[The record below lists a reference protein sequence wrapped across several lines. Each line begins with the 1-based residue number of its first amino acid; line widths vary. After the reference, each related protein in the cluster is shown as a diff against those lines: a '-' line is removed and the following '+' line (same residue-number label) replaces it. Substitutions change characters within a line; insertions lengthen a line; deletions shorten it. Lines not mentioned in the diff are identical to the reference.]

1 MLTRL
6 LIRNFKRFEEADVEL
21 GSPAVF
27 IGPNNSGKTAAIQ
40 ALALW
45 EIGLKRW
52 LERRGDRTQRSG
64 NAGGQRP
71 GVTVNRRDLVAVPV
85 PEARL
90 LWTDLRYQRVYKV
103 EGKAKREPVR
113 IEVVVEG
120 VNDGLAWTCGVEF
133 DYSNEESVRCRPVLG
148 ATGTLDEGQMVPDEA
163 RRVQVAYLP
172 PMSGLTA
179 NETRIDP
186 GAVAVRVGEGRT
198 AEVLRNLCYTVQSQ
212 SNDDWQRI
220 VGHVQS
226 LFGVELQTPVYVP
239 ERGEITI
246 AYLERGHEFDLSSA
260 GRGLQQTLLLL
271 AYMHGHK
278 GSVLLLDEPDAH
290 LEVLRQRQMYSL
302 LTDEA
307 RISGSQIIAASHS
320 EVWLNEAAGRDIVV
334 AFTGTPHRIDGQ
346 GSQALK
352 SLTTI
357 GFEHYQQ
364 AEQTGWV
371 LYLEGSTDLALLQS
385 LAQRLDHKAAQQAMD
400 RPFVR
405 YVKDQPP
412 QVQRHFHGL
421 RDAFPNLKGVALFD
435 RLSRRPELAPITSL
449 MWKHKE
455 IENYVCTRSVL
466 LRYARSTGREASTV
480 ELPSETVGQIDLFS
494 SLEADRREE
503 LMNRC
508 IDELE
513 SALRQL
519 GRGSPWD
526 ADMKVSDEFLTP
538 LFRNYF
544 ASLELPNLMAKKSF
558 YELAG
563 YLEVGEIDPE
573 VVEKLD
579 VIAAVAAEAAG
590 LRTT

>member
-64 NAGGQRP
+64 STGGQRP

-90 LWTDLRYQRVYKV
+90 LWTDLRYQRAHKV

-120 VNDGLAWTCGVEF
+120 VNNDLAWTCGVEF
-133 DYSNEESVRCRPVLG
+133 DYSNEESVRCRPMPG
-148 ATGTLDEGQMVPDEA
+148 ATGTLKEGQMVPDEA

-172 PMSGLTA
+172 PMSGLAA

-198 AEVLRNLCYTVQSQ
+198 AEVLRNLCHTVQSQ
-212 SNDDWQRI
+212 SSNDWRRI
-220 VGHVQS
+220 VGHMQS
-226 LFGVELQTPVYVP
+226 LFGVELRVPVYVP
-239 ERGEITI
+239 ERGEITV
-246 AYLERGHEFDLSSA
+246 AYLEKEHEFDLSAS

-271 AYMHGHK
+271 AYMHAHK

-385 LAQRLDHKAAQQAMD
+385 LAQRLDHKSARQALD
-400 RPFVR
+400 RPFVH

-435 RLSRRPELAPITSL
+435 RLPRRPELTPIRSL
-449 MWKHKE
+449 MWERRE

-466 LRYARSTGREASTV
+466 LRYARSTGREASAV
-480 ELPSETVGQIDLFS
+480 ELPPETVGQTGLFS
-494 SLEADRREE
+494 SLEADRRER
-503 LMNRC
+503 LMNQC

-526 ADMKVSDEFLTP
+526 VDMKVSDDFLTP

-544 ASLELPNLMAKKSF
+544 ARLELPNLMAKKSF
-558 YELAG
+558 YELARF
-563 YLEVGEIDPE
+563 LEPDEVDSE
-573 VVEKLD
+573 VVQKLD
-579 VIAAVAAEAAG
+579 AIAAVAVDVANQNIA
-590 LRTT
+590 

>member
-6 LIRNFKRFEEADVEL
+6 LIRNFKRFEEADIEL

-52 LERRGDRTQRSG
+52 LERRGGGTPRSNG
-64 NAGGQRP
+64 DGKHL

-90 LWTDLRYQRVYKV
+90 LWTDLRYQRFRRVD
-103 EGKAKREPVR
+103 GKAKRKRVP
-113 IEVVVEG
+113 IEVTVEG
-120 VNDGLAWTCGVEF
+120 VHDGVAWICGMEF
-133 DYSNEESVRCRPVLG
+133 DYSNEESVHCRPVPG
-148 ATGTLDEGQMVPDEA
+148 AEGSFDNDHVIPDEA
-163 RRVQVAYLP
+163 HQVQVAYLP
-172 PMSGLTA
+172 PMSGLAA

-198 AEVLRNLCYTVQSQ
+198 AEVLRNLCHTVQSQ
-212 SNDDWQRI
+212 SNDDWRRI
-220 VGHVQS
+220 AGHVQS
-226 LFGVELQTPVYVP
+226 LFGVELRMPVYVP

-246 AYLERGHEFDLSSA
+246 SYLERENEFDLSSS

-271 AYMHGHK
+271 AYMHAHK

-290 LEVLRQRQMYSL
+290 LEVLRQRQMYGL

-307 RISGSQIIAASHS
+307 RRSGSQIIAASHS

-371 LYLEGSTDLALLQS
+371 LYLEGSTDLALLQA
-385 LAQRLDHKAAQQAMD
+385 LAQRLDHKTARQAMD
-400 RPFVR
+400 RPFVH

-435 RLSRRPELAPITSL
+435 RLPRRPELTPVRPL
-449 MWKHKE
+449 MWERRE

-466 LRYARSTGREASTV
+466 LRYARSTGRESSAA
-480 ELPSETVGQIDLFS
+480 ELPPETVGQTGLFS
-494 SLEADRREE
+494 SLEADRRER
-503 LMNRC
+503 LMNQC

-513 SALRQL
+513 AALRQL

-526 ADMKVSDEFLTP
+526 VDMKVSDEFLTP

-544 ASLELPNLMAKKSF
+544 ARLELPNLMAKKSF
-558 YELAG
+558 YELAR
-563 YLEVGEIDPE
+563 YLDVDEIDPE

-579 VIAAVAAEAAG
+579 AIAAVAAEAASP
-590 LRTT
+590 RAM

>member
-6 LIRNFKRFEEADVEL
+6 LIRNFKRFEEADIEL

-52 LERRGDRTQRSG
+52 LECRGGGTPRSNGGGKRSG
-64 NAGGQRP
+64 A
-71 GVTVNRRDLVAVPV
+71 TINRRDLVAVPV
-85 PEARL
+85 SEARL
-90 LWTDLRYQRVYKV
+90 LWTDLRYQRVHTV
-103 EGKAKREPVR
+103 DGKAKRDPVR
-113 IEVVVEG
+113 IEVTVEG
-120 VNDGLAWTCGVEF
+120 VHDGVAWTCGMEF
-133 DYSNEESVRCRPVLG
+133 DYSNEESIRCRPVPG
-148 ATGTLDEGQMVPDEA
+148 AEGSFDNDHVIPDEA
-163 RRVQVAYLP
+163 RQVQVAYLP
-172 PMSGLTA
+172 PMSGLAA

-198 AEVLRNLCYTVQSQ
+198 AEVLRNLCHTVQSQ
-212 SNDDWQRI
+212 SNDAWRRI
-220 VGHVQS
+220 AGHVQS
-226 LFGVELQTPVYVP
+226 LFGVELRMPVYVP

-246 AYLERGHEFDLSSA
+246 SYLEGENEFDLSSS

-271 AYMHGHK
+271 AYMHAHK
-278 GSVLLLDEPDAH
+278 GSVLLLDAPDAH

-307 RISGSQIIAASHS
+307 RISGSQIIADSHS
-320 EVWLNEAAGRDIVV
+320 EVWLNEAAGRDLVV
-334 AFTGTPHRIDGQ
+334 AFTGAPHRIDGQ

-385 LAQRLDHKAAQQAMD
+385 LAKRLEHKTSLQALE
-400 RPFVR
+400 RPFVQ
-405 YVKDQPP
+405 YVKDQPRK
-412 QVQRHFHGL
+412 VQRHFHGL

-435 RLSRRPELAPITSL
+435 RLPRQPDLTPIRTL
-449 MWKHKE
+449 MWKCRE
-455 IENYVCTRSVL
+455 IENHVCSRPVL
-466 LRYARSTGREASTV
+466 IRYARSTGIAASAGD
-480 ELPSETVGQIDLFS
+480 LPPGTVGQTGLFS
-494 SLEADRREE
+494 SLEADRRER
-503 LMNRC
+503 LMMQS
-508 IDELE
+508 IDEVE
-513 SALRQL
+513 AALRQL
-519 GRGSPWD
+519 GKGMPWD
-526 ADMKVSDEFLTP
+526 PNTKVSDEFLTP

-544 ASLELPNLMAKKSF
+544 ARLELPNLMAKKSF
-558 YELAG
+558 YELAR
-563 YLEVGEIDPE
+563 YLDVEEIDPE

-579 VIAAVAAEAAG
+579 AIAAVAAEAANP
-590 LRTT
+590 RAM

>member
-6 LIRNFKRFEEADVEL
+6 LIRNFKRFEEADIEL

-45 EIGLKRW
+45 EIGLRRW
-52 LERRGDRTQRSG
+52 LGRKTDRTQQSTG
-64 NAGGQRP
+64 AGGPRL

-90 LWTDLRYQRVYKV
+90 LWTDLRYQRVGMV
-103 EGKAKREPVR
+103 DGKQTTRRVPIRVA
-113 IEVVVEG
+113 VEG
-120 VNDGLAWTCGVEF
+120 VENGTAWACAMEF
-133 DYSNEESVRCRPVLG
+133 SYSNEESVRCRPVLG
-148 ATGTLDEGQMVPDEA
+148 ATGTLDEGQVVPDEA
-163 RRVQVAYLP
+163 RRVSVAYLP
-172 PMSGLTA
+172 PMSGLAA

-334 AFTGTPHRIDGQ
+334 VFTGTPHRIDGQ

-385 LAQRLDHKAAQQAMD
+385 LAQRLGHKAARQAMD
-400 RPFVR
+400 RPFVH

-435 RLSRRPELAPITSL
+435 RLSRRPELTPITSL
-449 MWKHKE
+449 MWQRRE

-466 LRYARSTGREASTV
+466 LRYARSTGREASAV
-480 ELPSETVGQIDLFS
+480 EWPPETVGQTGLFS
-494 SLEADRREE
+494 SLEADRRER
-503 LMNRC
+503 LMNQC

-513 SALRQL
+513 AALRQL

-526 ADMKVSDEFLTP
+526 ADMKVSDDFLTP

-579 VIAAVAAEAAG
+579 AIAAVAAEAAS
-590 LRTT
+590 LRAT

>member
-6 LIRNFKRFEEADVEL
+6 LIRNFKRFEEADIEL

-52 LERRGDRTQRSG
+52 LERKGGGTPRSNNGGKRSG
-64 NAGGQRP
+64 
-71 GVTVNRRDLVAVPV
+71 VTINRRDLVAVPV

-90 LWTDLRYQRVYKV
+90 LWTDLRYQQVRTVD
-103 EGKAKREPVR
+103 GKAKRDPVR
-113 IEVVVEG
+113 IEVTVEG
-120 VNDGLAWTCGVEF
+120 VHDGVAWTCGMEF
-133 DYSNEESVRCRPVLG
+133 DYSNEESIRCRPVPG
-148 ATGTLDEGQMVPDEA
+148 ARGSFDNDHVVPDEA
-163 RRVQVAYLP
+163 RQVQAAYLP
-172 PMSGLTA
+172 PMSGLAA

-198 AEVLRNLCYTVQSQ
+198 AEVLRNLCHAVQDQ
-212 SNDDWQRI
+212 SNEDWRRI
-220 VGHVQS
+220 VGHVHS
-226 LFGVELQTPVYVP
+226 LFGVELRMPVYVP

-246 AYLERGHEFDLSSA
+246 SYLERGHEFDLSLS

-271 AYMHGHK
+271 AYMHAHK

-290 LEVLRQRQMYSL
+290 LEVLRQRQMYRL

-320 EVWLNEAAGRDIVV
+320 EVWLNEAAGRDLVV
-334 AFTGTPHRIDGQ
+334 AFTGAPHRIDGQ

-385 LAQRLDHKAAQQAMD
+385 LAKRLEHKTSLQALE
-400 RPFVR
+400 RPFVQ
-405 YVKDQPP
+405 YVKDQPRK
-412 QVQRHFHGL
+412 VQRHFHGL

-435 RLSRRPELAPITSL
+435 RLPRQPDLTPIRTL
-449 MWKHKE
+449 MWKCRE
-455 IENYVCTRSVL
+455 IENYVCSRPVL
-466 LRYARSTGREASTV
+466 IRYARSTGIAASASD
-480 ELPSETVGQIDLFS
+480 LPSGTVGQTGLFS
-494 SLEADRREE
+494 SLEADRRER
-503 LMNRC
+503 LMMQS
-508 IDELE
+508 IDEVE
-513 SALRQL
+513 AALRQL
-519 GRGSPWD
+519 GKGMPWD
-526 ADMKVSDEFLTP
+526 PDTKVSDDFLTP

-544 ASLELPNLMAKKSF
+544 ARLELPNLMAKKSF
-558 YELAG
+558 YELAR
-563 YLEVGEIDPE
+563 YLEVDEIDPE

-579 VIAAVAAEAAG
+579 AIAAVAAEAASP
-590 LRTT
+590 RAT

>member
-6 LIRNFKRFEEADVEL
+6 LIRNFKRFEDADIEL

-52 LERRGDRTQRSG
+52 LGRRGGNTQRAYG
-64 NAGGQRP
+64 TGGQRP

-90 LWTDLRYQRVYKV
+90 LWTDLRYQRVGMV
-103 EGKAKREPVR
+103 DGKQTTSRVPIQVT
-113 IEVVVEG
+113 VEG
-120 VNDGLAWTCGVEF
+120 VENGTAWTCAMEF
-133 DYSNEESVRCRPVLG
+133 SYGNEESVRCRPVPD
-148 ATGTLDEGQMVPDEA
+148 AKGTFEEGRAVPDEA

-172 PMSGLTA
+172 PMSGLAA

-198 AEVLRNLCYTVQSQ
+198 AEVLRNLCYTVHSQ
-212 SNDDWQRI
+212 SDDNWQRI

-226 LFGVELQTPVYVP
+226 LFGVELQVPVYVS

-271 AYMHGHK
+271 AYMHAHK

-290 LEVLRQRQMYSL
+290 LEVLRQRQTYGL

-320 EVWLNEAAGRDIVV
+320 EVWLNEAADRDLVV
-334 AFTGTPHRIDGQ
+334 AFTGKPHRIDGR

-352 SLTTI
+352 SLTEI

-364 AEQTGWV
+364 AEQTGWI

-385 LAQRLDHKAAQQAMD
+385 LAQRLDHKAALRALD
-400 RPFVR
+400 RPYVQYVGNQPRQVR
-405 YVKDQPP
+405 A
-412 QVQRHFHGL
+412 HFHGL
-421 RDAFPNLKGVALFD
+421 RDAFPGLLGVALFD
-435 RLSRRPELAPITSL
+435 RLPRQPEIPSVQTL
-449 MWKHKE
+449 MWKRRE
-455 IENYVCTRSVL
+455 IENYVCERTVL
-466 LRYARSTGREASTV
+466 LRYARATGREASAD
-480 ELPSETVGQIDLFS
+480 ELPVETITQTGLFS
-494 SLEADRREE
+494 SMEAEDRER
-503 LMNRC
+503 LMNQS
-508 IDELE
+508 IDEVE
-513 SALRQL
+513 AALNQL
-519 GRGSPWD
+519 GKGSPWD
-526 ADMKVSDEFLTP
+526 PDTKVSDDFLTP

-544 ASLELPNLMAKKSF
+544 AKLNLPNLMAKKSF

-563 YLEVGEIDPE
+563 YLEADEIAPE
-573 VVEKLD
+573 VMQKLD
-579 VIAAVAAEAAG
+579 TIAAVATEAINPKA
-590 LRTT
+590 T

>member
-6 LIRNFKRFEEADVEL
+6 LIRNFKRFEKADIEL
-21 GSPAVF
+21 GSPVVF

-40 ALALW
+40 ALAIW

-52 LERRGDRTQRSG
+52 LGRRGGHIQRSDG
-64 NAGGQRP
+64 TGGQRP

-90 LWTDLRYQRVYKV
+90 LWTDLRYQRVGMV
-103 EGKAKREPVR
+103 DGKQTARRVPIQVT
-113 IEVVVEG
+113 VEG
-120 VNDGLAWTCGVEF
+120 VENGIAWVCAMEF
-133 DYSNEESVRCRPVLG
+133 SYGNEESVRCRPLPD
-148 ATGTLDEGQMVPDEA
+148 AKGTFEESQVVPDEA
-163 RRVQVAYLP
+163 RWVRVAYLP
-172 PMSGLTA
+172 PMSGLAA

-198 AEVLRNLCYTVQSQ
+198 AEVLRNLCYTVSNQS
-212 SNDDWQRI
+212 DDNWQRI

-226 LFGVELQTPVYVP
+226 LFGVELQVPVYVP

-271 AYMHGHK
+271 AYMHAHK

-320 EVWLNEAAGRDIVV
+320 EVWLNEAADRDLVV
-334 AFTGTPHRIDGQ
+334 AFTGRPHRIDGR

-352 SLTTI
+352 SLTEI

-371 LYLEGSTDLALLQS
+371 LYLEGSTDLALLRL
-385 LAQRLDHKAAQQAMD
+385 LAQRLDHKAALQALN
-400 RPFVR
+400 RPYVQYVGNQPRQVR
-405 YVKDQPP
+405 A
-412 QVQRHFHGL
+412 HFHGL
-421 RDAFPNLKGVALFD
+421 RDAFPDLLGVALFD
-435 RLSRRPELAPITSL
+435 RLTRQPEIPPVQTL
-449 MWKHKE
+449 MWKRRE
-455 IENYVCTRSVL
+455 IENYVCERTVL
-466 LRYARSTGREASTV
+466 LRYARATGREASAD
-480 ELPSETVGQIDLFS
+480 ELPVETITQTGLFS
-494 SLEADRREE
+494 SMEAEDRER
-503 LMNRC
+503 LMNQS
-508 IDELE
+508 IDEVE
-513 SALRQL
+513 AALNQL
-519 GRGSPWD
+519 GKGSPWD
-526 ADMKVSDEFLTP
+526 PDTKVSDDFLTP

-544 ASLELPNLMAKKSF
+544 AKLNLPNLMGKKSF

-563 YLEVGEIDPE
+563 YLEADEIAPE
-573 VVEKLD
+573 VMQKLD
-579 VIAAVAAEAAG
+579 TIAAVATEAINPKA
-590 LRTT
+590 T

>member
-6 LIRNFKRFEEADVEL
+6 LIRHFKRFEEADIEL

-52 LERRGDRTQRSG
+52 LERKGGSAPRTHGSGQRSG
-64 NAGGQRP
+64 
-71 GVTVNRRDLVAVPV
+71 VTINRRDLVAVPV

-90 LWTDLRYQRVYKV
+90 LWTDLRYQRVRTV
-103 EGKAKREPVR
+103 DGKAKRDPVR
-113 IEVVVEG
+113 IEVAVEG
-120 VNDGLAWTCGVEF
+120 VYDGVAWACGMEF
-133 DYSNEESVRCRPVLG
+133 DYSNEESVRCRPVPG
-148 ATGTLDEGQMVPDEA
+148 AKGSFDNDHVVPDEA
-163 RRVQVAYLP
+163 RQVQVAYLP
-172 PMSGLTA
+172 PMSGLAA

-198 AEVLRNLCYTVQSQ
+198 AEVLRNLCHTVQRQ
-212 SNDDWQRI
+212 SNDDWRRI
-220 VGHVQS
+220 VNHVRS
-226 LFGVELQTPVYVP
+226 LFGVELRMPVYVP

-246 AYLERGHEFDLSSA
+246 SYLERENEFDLSSS

-271 AYMHGHK
+271 AYMHAHK

-290 LEVLRQRQMYSL
+290 LEVLRQRQMYGL

-334 AFTGTPHRIDGQ
+334 AFTGAPHRIDGQ
-346 GSQALK
+346 GSQVLK
-352 SLTTI
+352 SLTSI

-385 LAQRLDHKAAQQAMD
+385 LAKRLDHKASLQALQ
-400 RPFVR
+400 RPFVQ
-405 YVKDQPP
+405 YVKDRPRK
-412 QVQRHFHGL
+412 VQRHFHGL
-421 RDAFPNLKGVALFD
+421 RDAFPNLKGIALFD
-435 RLSRRPELAPITSL
+435 RLPRQPELTPIRTL
-449 MWKHKE
+449 MWKRRE
-455 IENYVCTRSVL
+455 IENYVCSRSVL
-466 LRYARSTGREASTV
+466 VRYARATGIAASASDLPPEAI
-480 ELPSETVGQIDLFS
+480 GQTGLFS
-494 SLEADRREE
+494 SLEADRREL
-503 LMNRC
+503 LMNQC

-513 SALRQL
+513 AALSQL
-519 GRGSPWD
+519 GKGSPWD

-544 ASLELPNLMAKKSF
+544 ARLELPNLMAKKSF
-558 YELAG
+558 YELARF
-563 YLEVGEIDPE
+563 LEPDEVAPE
-573 VVEKLD
+573 VVQKLD
-579 VIAAVAAEAAG
+579 AIAAVAVDGANRKIA
-590 LRTT
+590 

>member
-6 LIRNFKRFEEADVEL
+6 RISNFKRFEEADVEL

-27 IGPNNSGKTAAIQ
+27 IGPNNSGKTAAMQ

-64 NAGGQRP
+64 STGGQRP
-71 GVTVNRRDLVAVPV
+71 GVTVNRRDLAAVPV

-90 LWTDLRYQRVYKV
+90 LWTDLRYQRVHKV

-120 VNDGLAWTCGVEF
+120 VNDGFAWTCGVEF
-133 DYSNEESVRCRPVLG
+133 DYSNEESVRCRPMPG
-148 ATGTLDEGQMVPDEA
+148 ATGTLEEGQMVPDEA
-163 RRVQVAYLP
+163 GRVRVAYLP
-172 PMSGLTA
+172 PMSGLAA

-198 AEVLRNLCYTVQSQ
+198 AEVLRNLCHTVQSQ

-226 LFGVELQTPVYVP
+226 LFGVELRVPVYVP
-239 ERGEITI
+239 ERGEITV
-246 AYLERGHEFDLSSA
+246 AYLEKEHEFDLSAS

-271 AYMHGHK
+271 AYMHAHK

-302 LTDEA
+302 LMDEA

-385 LAQRLDHKAAQQAMD
+385 LAQRLDHKSARQALD
-400 RPFVR
+400 RPFVH

-421 RDAFPNLKGVALFD
+421 RDAFPSLKGVALFD
-435 RLSRRPELAPITSL
+435 RLPRRPELTPIRSL
-449 MWKHKE
+449 MWERRE

-466 LRYARSTGREASTV
+466 LRYARSTGREASAV
-480 ELPSETVGQIDLFS
+480 ELPPETVGQTGLFS
-494 SLEADRREE
+494 SLEADRRER
-503 LMNRC
+503 LMNQC

-513 SALRQL
+513 AALRQL

-526 ADMKVSDEFLTP
+526 ADMKVSDDFLTP

-544 ASLELPNLMAKKSF
+544 DKLNLPNLMAKKSF

-563 YLEVGEIDPE
+563 YLEADEITPE
-573 VVEKLD
+573 VMQKLD
-579 VIAAVAAEAAG
+579 TIAAVATEAINPKA
-590 LRTT
+590 T

>member
-6 LIRNFKRFEEADVEL
+6 LIRNFKRFEEADIEL

-52 LERRGDRTQRSG
+52 LERKRGRTRRSNGADGPRSG
-64 NAGGQRP
+64 A
-71 GVTVNRRDLVAVPV
+71 TINRRDLVSVPV

-90 LWTDLRYQRVYKV
+90 LWTDLRHQRVRTID
-103 EGKAKREPVR
+103 GKAKRDPVR
-113 IEVVVEG
+113 IEVTVEG
-120 VNDGLAWTCGVEF
+120 VHAGVAWTCGMEF
-133 DYSNEESVRCRPVLG
+133 DYSNEESIRCRPVPG
-148 ATGTLDEGQMVPDEA
+148 ARGSFDNDHVVPGEA
-163 RRVQVAYLP
+163 RQVQVAYLP
-172 PMSGLTA
+172 PMSGLAA

-198 AEVLRNLCYTVQSQ
+198 AEVLRNLCHTVQDR
-212 SNDDWQRI
+212 SNDDWRRI

-226 LFGVELQTPVYVP
+226 LFGVELQMPVYVP

-246 AYLERGHEFDLSSA
+246 SYLERENEFDLSSS

-271 AYMHGHK
+271 AYMHAHK

-334 AFTGTPHRIDGQ
+334 AFTGAPHRIDGQ

-352 SLTTI
+352 SLTPI

-385 LAQRLDHKAAQQAMD
+385 LAKRLTHKASLQALE
-400 RPFVR
+400 RPFVE
-405 YVKDQPP
+405 YVKDQPRK
-412 QVQRHFHGL
+412 VQRHFHGL

-435 RLSRRPELAPITSL
+435 RLFRQPELAPIRTL
-449 MWKHKE
+449 MWECRE
-455 IENYVCTRSVL
+455 IENYVCSRAVL
-466 LRYARSTGREASTV
+466 IRYARSTGIAASASD
-480 ELPSETVGQIDLFS
+480 LPTETVGQTGLFS
-494 SLEADRREE
+494 SLEADRREQ
-503 LMNRC
+503 LMNQC
-508 IDELE
+508 INELE
-513 SALRQL
+513 AALSQL
-519 GRGSPWD
+519 GKGSPWD

-544 ASLELPNLMAKKSF
+544 ARLELPNLMAKKSF
-558 YELAG
+558 YELARF
-563 YLEVGEIDPE
+563 LEPDEVDPE
-573 VVEKLD
+573 VVQKLD
-579 VIAAVAAEAAG
+579 VIATVAAEAT
-590 LRTT
+590 RQKSP

>member
-6 LIRNFKRFEEADVEL
+6 LIRNFKRFEEADIEL

-52 LERRGDRTQRSG
+52 LGRKADRTQRSTG
-64 NAGGQRP
+64 ASGPRL

-90 LWTDLRYQRVYKV
+90 LWTDLRYQRVGMAD
-103 EGKAKREPVR
+103 GKQTNRRVPIQVA
-113 IEVVVEG
+113 VEG
-120 VNDGLAWTCGVEF
+120 VENGTAWACAMEF
-133 DYSNEESVRCRPVLG
+133 SYSNEESVRCRPVLG
-148 ATGTLDEGQMVPDEA
+148 ATGTLDEGQVVPDEA
-163 RRVQVAYLP
+163 RRVSVAYLP
-172 PMSGLTA
+172 PMSGLAA
-179 NETRIDP
+179 NETRIDR

-198 AEVLRNLCYTVQSQ
+198 AEVLRNLCHTVQSQ
-212 SNDDWQRI
+212 SNDAWQRI

-226 LFGVELQTPVYVP
+226 LFGVELQAPVYVP

-307 RISGSQIIAASHS
+307 LISGSQIIAASHS
-320 EVWLNEAAGRDIVV
+320 EVWLNEAAGRDVVV
-334 AFTGTPHRIDGQ
+334 AFTGKPHRIDRRA
-346 GSQALK
+346 SQVLK
-352 SLTTI
+352 SLTEI

-364 AEQTGWV
+364 AEQAGWV

-385 LAQRLDHKAAQQAMD
+385 LAQRLDHKAALQALD
-400 RPFVR
+400 RPYVQYVGNQPRQVR
-405 YVKDQPP
+405 A
-412 QVQRHFHGL
+412 HFHGL
-421 RDAFPNLKGVALFD
+421 RDAFPDLLGVALFD
-435 RLSRRPELAPITSL
+435 RLPQEPEIPPVRTV
-449 MWKHKE
+449 MWKQRE
-455 IENYVCTRSVL
+455 IENYVCKRTVL
-466 LRYARSTGREASTV
+466 LRYARSTGREASAV
-480 ELPSETVGQIDLFS
+480 AYPAETVAQTGLFS
-494 SLEADRREE
+494 SMEADRREL
-503 LMNRC
+503 LMNQS

-513 SALRQL
+513 AALSRL
-519 GRGSPWD
+519 DRGTPWD
-526 ADMKVSDEFLTP
+526 PDTKVSDDFLTP

-579 VIAAVAAEAAG
+579 AIAAVAAEATS
-590 LRTT
+590 LRAV